1 LLDNVLSDG
10 HVCRVRGDNVALT
23 IADDFR
29 PDYITIPIEALR
41 RAQYELRVLRQD
53 RPMNTFAQIL
63 LANDCEQQLLDNG
76 LASTAKA
83 SDKIVVAWE
92 ELLLSVAVCVI
103 LPFRFNLAKFCC

>member
-1 LLDNVLSDG
+1 M
-10 HVCRVRGDNVALT
+10 VALT

-41 RAQYELRVLRQD
+41 RAQYKLRVLRQD

-63 LANDCEQQLLDNG
+63 LADDCEQQLLDNG

-92 ELLLSVAVCVI
+92 ELLLSVAVFAI
-103 LPFRFNLAKFCC
+103 LHSSINPVKSCC